1 MIDAQK
7 KIVDYCGLLQETVK
21 PANLPE
27 MITGKIP
34 PLAEEARERELVV
47 PVVGAFSSGKSTMLN
62 TLMGTN
68 VLLVAITP
76 ETSLATELHYSHE
89 EYVEAVKDGGGTVRY
104 EVGEMDR
111 LTSDAAQYAFARLFL
126 NNKRLADIE
135 PLVLVDMPGF
145 DSPLDAHNKAIT
157 LYLAWGC
164 HYIVLSSVEEG
175 TVSKTLLRRMR
186 EIEGFDRGFNFF
198 LSKADLRPK
207 ETVEELKRHYAKTIE
222 DSFDHTNPVISLDN
236 NSADDVVRVLKS
248 IDADAVFFNMYR
260 ERLNGLCGECIDA
273 LNIRISAAN
282 KGAAEIAGAVKELED
297 SIEKLKKKADNDTA
311 DMERRYSGGTVNDII
326 QDVGNALESSLD
338 ELVSVAAGGNQEET
352 GRHINDIVR
361 SALTVSIRNKLESVN
376 QQIIIDCSSS
386 LQGLNSV
393 MKALEIDDNYIQN
406 LSARIQMAFTEL
418 QTVLTSS
425 SGLVLSKGLGLAARG
440 AGGLIGATTILGT
453 GGAVAGGAAV
463 AGVAAGGVAA
473 ATAGIVLPIIGIVL
487 IFLPEILNILFKGS
501 NEQKQ
506 REAIRSKL
514 SGEIIP
520 GVKRKLRDEIPA
532 ILNPQIAAMIG
543 QVREQYQHELEQHKA
558 QIDLAVKDK
567 KANAKER
574 EKERIELEGIR
585 SKVLSLSNEILAW
598 RKA

>member
-1 MIDAQK
+1 
-7 KIVDYCGLLQETVK
+7 
-21 PANLPE
+21 
-27 MITGKIP
+27 
-34 PLAEEARERELVV
+34 
-47 PVVGAFSSGKSTMLN
+47 
-62 TLMGTN
+62 
-68 VLLVAITP
+68 
-76 ETSLATELHYSHE
+76 
-89 EYVEAVKDGGGTVRY
+89 
-104 EVGEMDR
+104 
-111 LTSDAAQYAFARLFL
+111 
-126 NNKRLADIE
+126 
-135 PLVLVDMPGF
+135 
-145 DSPLDAHNKAIT
+145 
-157 LYLAWGC
+157 
-164 HYIVLSSVEEG
+164 
-175 TVSKTLLRRMR
+175 
-186 EIEGFDRGFNFF
+186 
-198 LSKADLRPK
+198 
-207 ETVEELKRHYAKTIE
+207 
-222 DSFDHTNPVISLDN
+222 
-236 NSADDVVRVLKS
+236 
-248 IDADAVFFNMYR
+248 
-260 ERLNGLCGECIDA
+260 
-273 LNIRISAAN
+273 
-282 KGAAEIAGAVKELED
+282 
-297 SIEKLKKKADNDTA
+297 
-311 DMERRYSGGTVNDII
+311 MERRYSGGTVNDII